1 MASVDLRPCP
11 CRSGMRQVRCCG
23 LDLSKLPGPDVGR
36 PLRPA
41 IERALAAWRQGSD
54 DVAEALCLETLELLP
69 HQPEL
74 LWMLS
79 RLRGAAG
86 EDAAVIALLGR
97 LVALDPNHLAATQDL
112 ALRQVRRGAL
122 AEAERHAR
130 NAVRIAPG
138 DAQSHNLLGMTLTEA
153 QQPVTG
159 EFHYRR
165 ALELTGRRD
174 PILLANLAWSLK
186 LQSRMAEARAL
197 YEESA
202 AAAPDVFQ
210 TLFGWARL
218 EEADGEVAAAAA
230 RLDQAAAIAPRHPGA
245 MLLRAVLQ
253 GRTGD
258 TEAALATL
266 GGIEGDRGEAGLSP
280 DELLAKGRLLDR
292 AGRPEEAF
300 RAFEVGKARTRALGG
315 VYPAAE
321 VEALAGRLQRFFTG
335 PRLATL
341 PRAGTRTDIAQ
352 PVFVLGFPRSGTTL
366 IEQVLTAHPTI
377 AAGDELPFVAEIVAL
392 VPHALASPLAYPE
405 ALSDLWMGDRRHGLD
420 VLRDHYLQRVGQHG
434 IGRENA
440 AWFTDKMPLN
450 EFHLGLIALLFP
462 AAPLVHV
469 LRHPLDVVLS
479 AFSNQLTHGWNC
491 AAALESAARHYALTA
506 ELVAHYR
513 VTMPLRYLP
522 VRYETFVAEQ
532 ERETRRMLDFLGVP
546 FDADCLAPHRN
557 RRYARTASYAQVTE
571 PVHDRSI
578 GRWRRYRTELEPV
591 VPILRPAMDR
601 LGYTVD

>member
-1 MASVDLRPCP
+1 MASVDLCLCR

-23 LDLSKLPGPDVGR
+23 LDLSQLPGANADR

-54 DVAEALCLETLELLP
+54 DVAEQLCLETLELLP

-79 RLRGAAG
+79 RVRDAAG
-86 EDAAVIALLGR
+86 EDAAAIVLLGR

-112 ALRQVRRGAL
+112 ALRQLRRGAL
-122 AEAERHAR
+122 AEAELHAR

-153 QQPVTG
+153 HQPFTG

-165 ALELTGRRD
+165 ALDLTGRRD

-202 AAAPDVFQ
+202 AAAPNVFQ

-218 EEADGEVAAAAA
+218 EEADGDVAMATA
-230 RLDQAAAIAPRHPGA
+230 RLDQAVALAPRHPGA
-245 MLLRAVLQ
+245 MLLRAMLQ
-253 GRTGD
+253 RRTGD

-266 GGIEGDRGEAGLSP
+266 AGIEGDRGEAGLAP
-280 DELLAKGRLLDR
+280 DELLEKGRLLDR
-292 AGRPEEAF
+292 AERPAEAF
-300 RAFEVGKARTRALGG
+300 RAFETGNARARALGA

-321 VEALAGRLQRFFTG
+321 VEALAGRLRRFFTE

-341 PRAGTRTDIAQ
+341 PRAGTRTDVAQ

-366 IEQVLTAHPTI
+366 IEQVLTAHPMI
-377 AAGDELPFVAEIVAL
+377 AAGDELPFIAEIVAL
-392 VPHALASPLAYPE
+392 APKALASPLAYPE
-405 ALSDLWMGDRRHGLD
+405 ALSELWMGDRRHGLD
-420 VLRDHYLQRVGQHG
+420 TLRDHYLQRVRQHG
-434 IGRENA
+434 VGRDA

-479 AFSNQLTHGWNC
+479 AFSNQLTHGLNC
-491 AAALESAARHYALTA
+491 ATALDSAARHYALTA
-506 ELVAHYR
+506 ELIAHYR
-513 VTMPLRYLP
+513 AVMPLRYLP
-522 VRYETFVAEQ
+522 VRYETFVAQQ
-532 ERETRRMLDFLGVP
+532 ERETCRMLDFLGVP
-546 FDADCLAPHRN
+546 FDTNCLAPHRN

-571 PVHDRSI
+571 PVHDHSI

-601 LGYTVD
+601 LGYAVD